1 MDVTSF
7 LDLLF
12 LDKTQGITP
21 KKFFFDCIV
30 EDSQI
35 SKTKEPKMATW

>member
-1 MDVTSF
+1 VDVNSF
-7 LDLLF
+7 VGLPF

-21 KKFFFDCIV
+21 NKFFFDCIV

-35 SKTKEPKMATW
+35 SKTKKPKMATW